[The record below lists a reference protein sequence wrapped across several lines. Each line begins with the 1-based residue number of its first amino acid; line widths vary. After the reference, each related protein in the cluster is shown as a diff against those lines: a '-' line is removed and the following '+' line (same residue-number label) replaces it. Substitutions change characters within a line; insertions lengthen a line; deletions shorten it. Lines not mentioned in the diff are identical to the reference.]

1 MWVRERYPSYF
12 WPARNDLWSR
22 GIFLFRMNFEICLCN
37 SNKIQGEKTVWNE
50 HYIVGLY
57 QMQLESA
64 LADLTSTEGDHL
76 HTEWF
81 HARQTTGGTRSCGLL
96 EQVKCF
102 GMTLLVSTTACGAEW
117 RTFIQEMKL
126 VQKPNFQSCVSS
138 TSNVVKCL
146 YASKEMS
153 FIFCRC
159 WRFSKDCL
167 PFIKPVW
174 SGWGILFKTVSS
186 HRAKALESILLSQQ
200 TRLAGLYE
208 SHFDG
213 SLPLLRWTDITA
225 WDRVG
230 GSHPCWNAT
239 GAV

>member
-1 MWVRERYPSYF
+1 MKQRNFPVPDEF
-12 WPARNDLWSR
+12 WNMFVQLQQDSRRKNSMKWTLYR
-22 GIFLFRMNFEICLCN
+22 GIV
-37 SNKIQGEKTVWNE
+37 SNA
-50 HYIVGLY
+50 VGIGL
-57 QMQLESA
+57 SWS
-64 LADLTSTEGDHL
+64 DHSTEGDHL